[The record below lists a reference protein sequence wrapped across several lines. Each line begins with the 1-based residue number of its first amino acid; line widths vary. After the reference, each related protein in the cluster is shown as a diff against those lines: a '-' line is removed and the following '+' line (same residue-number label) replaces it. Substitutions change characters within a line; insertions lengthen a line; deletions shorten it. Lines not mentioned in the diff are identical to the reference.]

1 MGEVRIDDDV
11 VLWSVGGRRVSAEQ
25 ALVELA
31 HRPLLLLMH
40 GFGSFEGDLIGL
52 APHLPAGFVCAS
64 PRAPLVAPPPIVNGF
79 AWWPL
84 PLGPQGLPLRQ
95 ADPEHFEGSGP
106 HVAAVAVLEWLD
118 ALDTRLRG
126 MGADDIDGSG
136 GPGLGTV
143 ALLGFSQGG
152 CMVTSL
158 LRMRPE
164 RFACGVN
171 CSGFVAPG
179 NFEGDAKLA
188 ELRPPMFWGR
198 DEADPIIDEHRIA
211 LTTAWAPEHTTLEA
225 KLYEGILH
233 GIGADELLDISE
245 FLLRHVPETG
255 STSR

>member
-11 VLWSVGGRRVSAEQ
+11 VLWSVDGRRVSAEQ

-106 HVAAVAVLEWLD
+106 HVAAVGVLEWLD
-118 ALDTRLRG
+118 ALDTRLRD

-211 LTTAWAPEHTTLEA
+211 LTTAWAPVHTTLEA